1 VSASFEP
8 IPFTLQRLATR
19 RRSVVFVGAVLLAG
33 GGLAATGGPGRDL
46 PNPVPVRRADLVLTV
61 EVEGELIAVR
71 SAEIG
76 APPNVEA
83 ELKIAFLAPEGAE
96 VRKGDPVLGFDS
108 EALQRLL
115 DQKRVELAEA
125 LQKIAQKE
133 VDLRLKLLD
142 LDQRVAQT
150 EADLGKS
157 RLKADVPAEVRAR
170 IEVEKAELERQGQE
184 RDLENLTAERQ
195 AVGELGGAEL
205 RSLATQRDRARGRVA
220 DLEAAIEQMTRRA
233 PQDGIVIYTTDWN
246 NQKKKIGDNVWI
258 GETVL
263 SLPDLSEMRAD
274 ASVDEADGGQVAV
287 GQPVR
292 LRLEAR
298 PDLDIGGKV
307 TGIGQTVRRKSW
319 RVPAKVYKVKIA
331 LDRTD
336 PAVMRPAMRFR
347 GEIET
352 GRLPGRLV
360 VPREAAFLREAGCVV
375 FVRSTFG
382 WKEKPVRL
390 GSSNRSLVEVVEGLV
405 AGDRILPLDLSL
417 PAPASNGG
425 PAGVGG

>member
-1 VSASFEP
+1 VSAFFERVR
-8 IPFTLQRLATR
+8 FALRRLATR
-19 RRSVVFVGAVLLAG
+19 RGRVALLGVFLLAG
-33 GGLAATGGPGRDL
+33 GGLAATRGAQSDVPE
-46 PNPVPVRRADLVLTV
+46 PIPVRRADLVLTV
-61 EVEGELIAVR
+61 EMEGELIAVR

-115 DQKRVELAEA
+115 DQKRAELAEA

-157 RLKADVPAEVRAR
+157 RLKADVPADVRAR

-220 DLEAAIEQMTRRA
+220 DFEAAIEQMTRRA

-298 PDLDIGGKV
+298 SDLDIGGKV

>member
-1 VSASFEP
+1 MP
-8 IPFTLQRLATR
+8 
-19 RRSVVFVGAVLLAG
+19 
-33 GGLAATGGPGRDL
+33 D
-46 PNPVPVRRADLVLTV
+46 PVPVQRADLVLTV
-61 EVEGELIAVR
+61 EMEGELIAVR

-76 APPNVEA
+76 APPNIEA
-83 ELKIAFLAPEGAE
+83 ELKIAFLAPEGSE

-115 DQKRVELAEA
+115 DQKQAELAEA

-133 VDLRLKLLD
+133 VDLRLKLID

-150 EADLGKS
+150 EADLGRS

-184 RDLENLTAERQ
+184 RDLENLKAERQ
-195 AVGELGGAEL
+195 AVEELGGAEL
-205 RSLATQRDRARGRVA
+205 RSLAAQRDRARGRVA
-220 DLEAAIEQMTRRA
+220 GLEAAIEQMTRRA

-258 GETVL
+258 GESVL

-274 ASVDEADGGQVAV
+274 ATVDEADGGQVAV
-287 GQPVR
+287 GQRVT

-298 PDLDIGGKV
+298 SDLDIGGKV
-307 TGIGQTVRRKSW
+307 TAIGQTVRRKSW

-331 LDRTD
+331 LERTD

-352 GRLPGRLV
+352 GRLPGRLL
-360 VPREAAFLREAGCVV
+360 VPREAVFLREAGAVV

-382 WKEKPVRL
+382 WNEKPVRL